1 MHHTIR
7 SKLYFKSTNEC
18 RIYTSLYLFHLYYIT
33 FAGQIFLM
41 TKDFHDCIIFAKFL
55 ILQMVL
61 VCSIVA
67 LKGLGI
73 TELTFT
79 TQKGLWSTAE
89 C

>member
-1 MHHTIR
+1 MIV
-7 SKLYFKSTNEC
+7 F
-18 RIYTSLYLFHLYYIT
+18 
-33 FAGQIFLM
+33 
-41 TKDFHDCIIFAKFL
+41 FAKFL
-55 ILQMVL
+55 ILQMAL

-73 TELTFT
+73 NEVSFT